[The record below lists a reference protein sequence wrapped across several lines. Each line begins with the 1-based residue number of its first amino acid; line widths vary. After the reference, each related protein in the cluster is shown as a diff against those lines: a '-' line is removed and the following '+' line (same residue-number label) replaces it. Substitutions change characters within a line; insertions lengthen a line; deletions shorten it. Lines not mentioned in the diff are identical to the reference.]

1 MSERTE
7 PTAHAEPTACPECTG
22 ARSLSRRRF
31 LQAIGV
37 TGAAVAA
44 PSMFSAQA
52 AFAAGPHRGP
62 VLVVISLR
70 GGMDGLSLVPPVGDP
85 DYARLRPSI
94 AVPARTAI
102 ATGDPRFGLH
112 PALAPLRPLWTSGR
126 LAFVHAVAS
135 ADASRSH
142 FNATAE
148 LERSAPGTNVH
159 SGWLDR
165 VLRVNGR
172 GGTFEAVALGT
183 GGRPGLLVGSSD
195 VLTMRSLSGFTL
207 AGPEAF
213 RPGMIKTL
221 RALHSDPKS
230 PQAASAA
237 ATLGAL
243 DTVAAINA
251 DRAKQGPAATSDA
264 AGYPAGSA
272 LAGALADA
280 AALIRAD
287 VGLAALAVEI
297 GGWDMH
303 IALGNAGEG
312 QFAGL
317 AGQVASALAAF
328 AADLGPDFDKVTVA
342 TMSEFGRRAGQN
354 GSGGVDHGHGNAM
367 LLAGGGLV
375 GGKVHARWPGLGKDN
390 LDRGDLAGT
399 TDYRDVLAEF
409 LVRRAGLSR
418 DAVSVVFP
426 NFKPRPVG
434 AFRQSSR

>member
-1 MSERTE
+1 MTDE
-7 PTAHAEPTACPECTG
+7 CPECTG
-22 ARSLSRRRF
+22 ARPVSRRRF

-85 DYARLRPSI
+85 DYAKLRPSI
-94 AVPARTAI
+94 AVPQRTAI
-102 ATGDPRFGLH
+102 PTGDPRFGLH
-112 PALAPLRPLWTSGR
+112 PALAPLRPLWDSGR
-126 LAFVHAVAS
+126 LSFVHAVAS
-135 ADASRSH
+135 ADTSRSH

-148 LERSAPGTNVH
+148 LERSAPWTNVH

-172 GGTFEAVALGT
+172 TSSFEGVALGT
-183 GGRPGLLVGSSD
+183 GGRPGHLVGESD
-195 VLTMRSLSGFTL
+195 VLTMRSLSSFTL
-207 AGPEAF
+207 AGPEAL
-213 RPGMIKTL
+213 RPGMIRAL
-221 RALHSDPKS
+221 RALHSDPKA
-230 PQAASAA
+230 PQTAGAV
-237 ATLGAL
+237 ATLKAL
-243 DTVAAINA
+243 DTVGTINA
-251 DRAKQGPAATSDA
+251 QRAEAGAPATA
-264 AGYPAGSA
+264 YPANSA
-272 LAGALADA
+272 LGAALADA

-312 QFAGL
+312 QFAAL
-317 AGQVASALAAF
+317 AGQVAAAIAAF
-328 AADLGPDFDKVTVA
+328 GADLGKDFDRVNVV

-375 GGKVHARWPGLGKDN
+375 GRKVHGRWPGLGQDD
-390 LDRGDLAGT
+390 LDQGDLAAT

-409 LVRRAGLSR
+409 LVRRAGLGR

-426 NFKPRPVG
+426 NYRPRPVG
-434 AFRQSSR
+434 AFRRPTG

>member
-1 MSERTE
+1 MTDE
-7 PTAHAEPTACPECTG
+7 CPECTG
-22 ARSLSRRRF
+22 ARLVSRRRF

-85 DYARLRPSI
+85 DYAKLRPSI
-94 AVPARTAI
+94 AVPQRTAI
-102 ATGDPRFGLH
+102 PTGDPRFGLH
-112 PALAPLRPLWTSGR
+112 PALAPLRPLWDSGR
-126 LAFVHAVAS
+126 LSFVHAVAS
-135 ADASRSH
+135 ADTSRSH

-172 GGTFEAVALGT
+172 TSSFEGVALGT
-183 GGRPGLLVGSSD
+183 GGRPGHLVGESD
-195 VLTMRSLSGFTL
+195 VLTMRSLSSFTL
-207 AGPEAF
+207 AGPEAL
-213 RPGMIKTL
+213 RPGMIRAL
-221 RALHSDPKS
+221 RALHSDPKA
-230 PQAASAA
+230 PQTAGAV
-237 ATLGAL
+237 ATLKAL
-243 DTVAAINA
+243 DTVGIINA
-251 DRAKQGPAATSDA
+251 QRAEVGAPATA
-264 AGYPAGSA
+264 YPANSA
-272 LAGALADA
+272 LGGALADA

-312 QFAGL
+312 QFAAL
-317 AGQVASALAAF
+317 AGQVAAAIAAF
-328 AADLGPDFDKVTVA
+328 AADLGKDFDRVNVV

-375 GGKVHARWPGLGKDN
+375 GRKVHGRWPGLGKDD
-390 LDRGDLAGT
+390 LDQGDLAAT

-409 LVRRAGLSR
+409 LVRRAGLGR

-426 NFKPRPVG
+426 NYRPRPVG
-434 AFRQSSR
+434 AFRRPTG

>member
-1 MSERTE
+1 MTE
-7 PTAHAEPTACPECTG
+7 PTDECQECTS
-22 ARSLSRRRF
+22 ARSVSRRRF

-85 DYARLRPSI
+85 NYAKLRPSI
-94 AVPARTAI
+94 AVPQRTAI
-102 ATGDPRFGLH
+102 PTDDPRFGLH
-112 PALAPLRPLWTSGR
+112 PALAPLRPLWDSKR
-126 LAFVHAVAS
+126 LSFVHAVAS
-135 ADASRSH
+135 ADTSRSH

-172 GGTFEAVALGT
+172 NATFEAVALGT
-183 GGRPGLLVGSSD
+183 GGRPGHLVGESD
-195 VLTMRSLSGFTL
+195 VLTMRSLSSFTL
-207 AGPEAF
+207 AGPDTLCPA
-213 RPGMIKTL
+213 MAKAL
-221 RALHSDPKS
+221 RALHSDPKA
-230 PQAASAA
+230 PQTSSAV
-237 ATLGAL
+237 ATLTAL
-243 DTVAAINA
+243 DTVGTINA
-251 DRAKQGPAATSDA
+251 QRAKAGAPATA
-264 AGYPAGSA
+264 YPANSA
-272 LAGALADA
+272 LGAALADA

-312 QFAGL
+312 QFAAL
-317 AGQVASALAAF
+317 AGQVAAAIAAF
-328 AADLGPDFDKVTVA
+328 AADLGKDFDRVNVV

-375 GGKVHARWPGLGKDN
+375 GGKVHGRWPGLAKDD
-390 LDRGDLAGT
+390 LDQGDLAAT

-409 LVRRAGLSR
+409 LVRRAGLGQN
-418 DAVSVVFP
+418 AVSVVFP
-426 NFKPRPVG
+426 NYKPRPVG
-434 AFRQSSR
+434 AFRRPTA